1 MLFNLISVNK
11 QLTLVRILALAFA
24 AFFGF
29 VVVCLTVF
37 FKMRYFNS
45 ALAIDK
51 GSPKQKDNRTCRM
64 AQQVEELAA
73 KPSNLCLVPST
84 HKVEGE
90 NRLLK
95 LSHDLHLC
103 HDTNMH
109 AHTNE

>member
-1 MLFNLISVNK
+1 M
-11 QLTLVRILALAFA
+11 ALAFV

-29 VVVCLTVF
+29 VVVCLTVVFF

-51 GSPKQKDNRTCRM
+51 GSLKPKDNRTCRV

-95 LSHDLHLC
+95 LSHDLHIC
-103 HDTNMH
+103 HDTSMH
-109 AHTNE
+109 AHKING